1 MRNTEF
7 RLRRKQSQQYLKE
20 FVKMGKVV
28 HRAIAYHVGTTI
40 NVPSPDAD
48 MQSHLYSVKGS
59 DKGGSQELHL
69 THMDLTVGTRVR
81 ITENILVEAGLF
93 NGAMET
99 IKGFVYNKSQPPLV
113 TKSFIFLMVLY
124 SYVLQ

>member
-1 MRNTEF
+1 
-7 RLRRKQSQQYLKE
+7 
-20 FVKMGKVV
+20 
-28 HRAIAYHVGTTI
+28 
-40 NVPSPDAD
+40 

-93 NGAMET
+93 NGAMGT
-99 IKGFVYNKSQPPLV
+99 IKGFVYNKSQPSLV
-113 TKSFIFLMVLY
+113 PNPSSFFDSIIFLCLTIELLVIN
-124 SYVLQ
+124 